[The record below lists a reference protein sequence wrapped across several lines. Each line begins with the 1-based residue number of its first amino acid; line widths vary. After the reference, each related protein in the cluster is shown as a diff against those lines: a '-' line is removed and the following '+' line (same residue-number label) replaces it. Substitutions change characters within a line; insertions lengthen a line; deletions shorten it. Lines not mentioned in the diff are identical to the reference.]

1 MKKQYLITGAILVI
15 ALGTGIHVG
24 PAKISDELSRAYRN
38 FTNGGIMDLRR
49 QSIDAFAGC
58 NWKSMIELSTDQG
71 MTNIWPEESKKYHFD
86 AIDVDRYMMKHC
98 PPSTSEEMR
107 LDSEKHYISYNDF
120 LKEKEQPEISREEQ
134 EKKIERVIEK
144 LISISSYQQKFL
156 NREFTILKDESQE

>member
-1 MKKQYLITGAILVI
+1 
-15 ALGTGIHVG
+15 
-24 PAKISDELSRAYRN
+24 
-38 FTNGGIMDLRR
+38 MDLRR